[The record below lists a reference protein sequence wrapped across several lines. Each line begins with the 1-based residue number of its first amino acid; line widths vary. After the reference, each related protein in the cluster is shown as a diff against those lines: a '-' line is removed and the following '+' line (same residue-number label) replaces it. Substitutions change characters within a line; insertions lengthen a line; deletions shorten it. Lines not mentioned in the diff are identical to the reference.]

1 MTLEKIIEEAKIFT
15 IVNGKETFVF
25 ERENE
30 YFFCDLKTLNSNINE
45 RHEKIRVICNIYQNS
60 ITRKIN
66 PFCPCKVSFY

>member
-15 IVNGKETFVF
+15 MVNGKETFVF

-30 YFFCDLKTLNSNINE
+30 YFFCDLRTLNYNVNE
-45 RHEKIRVICNIYQNS
+45 LHEKIRLICNICQNS

-66 PFCPCKVSFY
+66 PFCPCEVSFY